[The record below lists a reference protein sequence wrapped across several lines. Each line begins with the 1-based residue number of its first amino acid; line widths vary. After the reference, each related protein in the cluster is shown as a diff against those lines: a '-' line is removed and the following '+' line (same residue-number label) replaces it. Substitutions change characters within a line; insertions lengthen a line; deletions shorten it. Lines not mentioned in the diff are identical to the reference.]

1 MHLKS
6 IKLLLKCY
14 YAVVYLFWVY
24 FPWQYKHFSLCYIES
39 FPPFTTC
46 NPNQNKSSD
55 SASEKEPMAG
65 IHFKDFA
72 STKGYLFLY
81 RQLCRNPFKCPF
93 LSSAEQKERGF
104 MSIDWPM
111 GHLTNNRLKQTKSN
125 QVWEGILS
133 FSSLFWKGLLGKQT
147 IDIRWQ

>member
-1 MHLKS
+1 M
-6 IKLLLKCY
+6 CN
-14 YAVVYLFWVY
+14 VER
-24 FPWQYKHFSLCYIES
+24 FPT
-39 FPPFTTC
+39 FTTC
-46 NPNQNKSSD
+46 NLNQNKISD
-55 SASEKEPMAG
+55 SASENKPKAG
-65 IHFKDFA
+65 IYFKDFA

-125 QVWEGILS
+125 QGGEGILS
-133 FSSLFWKGLLGKQT
+133 FFLPFGESFLGEHCRLRT
-147 IDIRWQ
+147 ILEFLEILERPVYFLKVGTYIQ

>member
-1 MHLKS
+1 MRQIRCARTEGRKGEGLAATPARGEAG
-6 IKLLLKCY
+6 LPC
-14 YAVVYLFWVY
+14 
-24 FPWQYKHFSLCYIES
+24 IEAGL
-39 FPPFTTC
+39 
-46 NPNQNKSSD
+46 
-55 SASEKEPMAG
+55 ASEKEPMAG

-125 QVWEGILS
+125 QVGEGILS

-147 IDIRWQ
+147 IDIR

>member
-1 MHLKS
+1 ML
-6 IKLLLKCY
+6 Y
-14 YAVVYLFWVY
+14 REVPYL
-24 FPWQYKHFSLCYIES
+24 
-39 FPPFTTC
+39 TTC
-46 NPNQNKSSD
+46 NLNQNKISD
-55 SASEKEPMAG
+55 SASEKEPKAAG
-65 IHFKDFA
+65 IYFKDFA

-125 QVWEGILS
+125 QGGEGILS
-133 FSSLFWKGLLGKQT
+133 FFLPFGESFLGEHCRLRT
-147 IDIRWQ
+147 ILKFLEILERPVYFLKVGTYIQ

>member
-1 MHLKS
+1 MFAPNVIFTKS
-6 IKLLLKCY
+6 QN
-14 YAVVYLFWVY
+14 
-24 FPWQYKHFSLCYIES
+24 P
-39 FPPFTTC
+39 C
-46 NPNQNKSSD
+46 NLNQNKISD
-55 SASEKEPMAG
+55 SASEKEPKAG
-65 IHFKDFA
+65 IYFKDFA

-125 QVWEGILS
+125 QGGEGILS
-133 FSSLFWKGLLGKQT
+133 FFLPFLGEF
-147 IDIRWQ
+147 IR